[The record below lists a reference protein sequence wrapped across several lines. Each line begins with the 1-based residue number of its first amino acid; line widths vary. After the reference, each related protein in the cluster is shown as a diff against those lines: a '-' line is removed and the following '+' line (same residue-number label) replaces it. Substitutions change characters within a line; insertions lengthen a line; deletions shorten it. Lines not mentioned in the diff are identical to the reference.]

1 MQKSVS
7 VFISGLAAMG
17 VAALSTG
24 ASAQSA
30 AEVYKDR
37 TVTILVG
44 YSAGGTYGR
53 TSLLLSE
60 YLGNYVPGKPNMVV
74 QHMPGAGGIKAANY
88 FYNVAPKN
96 GQVLL
101 MPPEMTVASE
111 LLRPGKVKYKT
122 NKFTWLGRVFGQNT
136 TLVLLRSAGVT
147 SLDQLKKQEVI
158 VGSSGKGSPTFLIPT
173 LMNALL
179 DTKLKII
186 TGYRGSKPLQLA
198 TEQGEVQGIALGWT
212 AWTTGRPT
220 WFKGGDKSRVV
231 ALAQS
236 GYSRQKGA
244 EHVPL
249 ISELLNNDEDKA
261 VAKMLGSA
269 GVLGRGLVLPP
280 GAPSNLVDPLRAA
293 FSAVTKDEAFKRNA
307 LKRGLLVDPIEGAE
321 IQRVINKLMSTPAS
335 VVKRARKLI
344 FPKKSS

>member
-1 MQKSVS
+1 MQRSVS
-7 VFISGLAAMG
+7 TIISGI
-17 VAALSTG
+17 AALGFAGLSTN
-24 ASAQSA
+24 AIAQSA
-30 AEVYKDR
+30 EKVYKDR

-60 YLGNYVPGKPNMVV
+60 HLGQYVPGKPTMVV

-96 GQVLL
+96 GLVLL

-111 LLRPGKVKYKT
+111 LLRPNKVKYKT
-122 NKFTWLGRVFGQNT
+122 REFTWLGRVFGQNT
-136 TLVLLRSAGVT
+136 TLVLLRTAGIT
-147 SLDQLKKQEVI
+147 SLDQLKSREVI

-173 LMNALL
+173 LLNALL
-179 DTKLKII
+179 KTKLKII
-186 TGYRGSKPLQLA
+186 IGYRGSKPLQLA
-198 TEQGEVQGIALGWT
+198 TEQNEIQGIALGWT

-220 WFKGGDKSRVV
+220 WFEGGNKSRVV
-231 ALAQS
+231 ALVQS

-249 ISELLNNDEDKA
+249 ISEFLDNADDKA

-280 GAPSNLVDPLRAA
+280 GAPSNLVNPLRAA
-293 FSAVTKDEAFKRNA
+293 FSEVTKDKAFIRDA
-307 LKRGLLVDPIEGAE
+307 LRRGLLVDPLEGAE
-321 IQRVINKLMSTPAS
+321 IQKVINELMSTPPS
-335 VVKRARKLI
+335 IVKRARQLI
-344 FPKKSS
+344 FPKSSS

>member
-1 MQKSVS
+1 MNRTVS
-7 VFISGLAAMG
+7 
-17 VAALSTG
+17 AALSGIAALGLTSVSTG
-24 ASAQSA
+24 AIAQSV
-30 AEVYKDR
+30 EETYKDR
-37 TVTILVG
+37 TATILVG

-60 YLGNYVPGKPNMVV
+60 HLGKLIPGKPNMVV

-96 GQVLL
+96 GLVLL

-111 LLRPGKVKYKT
+111 LLRPNKVKYETK
-122 NKFTWLGRVFGQNT
+122 KFTWLGRVFGQNT

-147 SLDQLKKQEVI
+147 SIDQLKTKQVI

-179 DTKLKII
+179 KTKLKII

-198 TEQGEVQGIALGWT
+198 VEQNEVQGVALGWT
-212 AWTTGRPT
+212 AWITGRPT
-220 WFKGGDKSRVV
+220 WFEGGDKSRVV

-249 ISELLNNDEDKA
+249 ISEFLDNPEDKA

-280 GAPSNLVDPLRAA
+280 GAPSNLVAPLRAA
-293 FSAVTKDEAFKRNA
+293 FSEITKDKAFIKDA
-307 LKRGLLVDPIEGAE
+307 LRRGLLVDPIEGAE
-321 IQRVINKLMSTPAS
+321 IQKVINQLMSTPAP
-335 VVKRARKLI
+335 VVKRARELI

>member
-1 MQKSVS
+1 MQRS
-7 VFISGLAAMG
+7 ISTLLSGIAALG
-17 VAALSTG
+17 VTTLSTG

-30 AEVYKDR
+30 EDVYKDR

-60 YLGNYVPGKPNMVV
+60 HLGKKVPGAPTMVV

-96 GQVLL
+96 GLVLL
-101 MPPEMTVASE
+101 MPPEMTVASQ
-111 LLRPGKVKYKT
+111 LLRPGKVKYQT

-147 SLDQLKKQEVI
+147 SLDQLKRQEVI

-173 LMNALL
+173 LLNALL

-186 TGYRGSKPLQLA
+186 TGYRGSRPLQLA
-198 TEQGEVQGIALGWT
+198 TEQGEVQGVALGWT

-220 WFKGGDKSRVV
+220 WFKGGDKSHVV
-231 ALAQS
+231 ALVQS

-249 ISELLNNDEDKA
+249 ISELLNNKADKA

-280 GAPSNLVDPLRAA
+280 GAPSNLVAPLRAA
-293 FSAVTKDEAFKRNA
+293 FAEITKDAAFKRDA
-307 LKRGLLVDPIEGAE
+307 LRRGLLVDPIGGAE
-321 IQRVINKLMSTPAS
+321 IQKVINELMNTPAS